1 MKNDL
6 KPEDVLFV
14 FRMYIGIKLHFNS
27 DKFVYDDNFGNEK
40 ISITSMDKRKDIDTF
55 IKVADAYHHKKHELK
70 PIMISLF
77 KNNKDTWI
85 GDVLKKT
92 NQKIHNSRINNIMN
106 LSNVIKN
113 DIDDLNYFL
122 RVNLVPLKDALM
134 FTDDRPLIVKKLKLS
149 DEFLAL
155 IDYYIPYLNQHTENP
170 LWKKRSKNLYK
181 YKHLIY
187 IANPKSL
194 ELIEDFIQK

>member
-122 RVNLVPLKDALM
+122 RVNLVSLKDALM